1 MRKLASVQKIETI
14 SPIVGKDRIVL
25 ATVEGWQVIVRKDEY
40 QPGDL
45 TVFVEPDAVLPE
57 RPEFEFLR
65 PKKFRI
71 KTMRMGGVLS
81 QGICFPLDILPCKK
95 CGYHVGEDVTEQ
107 LGIHKWEPGEEES
120 ETGRKKQSPLRS
132 FLFRHRA
139 TRWLAKRL
147 FHTAKQGKL
156 GFPDFVSKTDE
167 VRIQNVPHLLQDKT
181 IHYVGRE
188 KIDGQSG
195 TFFLRRVGRRFD
207 FGVCSRNTRLVTPD
221 NSTFWAVANKYNL
234 RKVLESLI
242 GDSEWVCIQGE
253 CIGPKVQGNKYK
265 ASEPGLYCFNLIYP
279 DGKVPCL
286 EAERRVAKFGLK
298 WAPLVAED
306 YVLPDEV
313 GDVLAFA
320 TGPSALAEGLR
331 KGVVFRNYEKGI
343 SFKAV
348 SPDFLIQWDE

>member
-14 SPIVGKDRIVL
+14 SPIEGKDRIVL

-81 QGICFPLDILPCKK
+81 QGICFPLDILPVKK
-95 CGYHVGEDVTEQ
+95 HEYRVGEDVTEL
-107 LGIHKWEPGEEES
+107 LGVRKWEPDEDEP
-120 ETGRKKQSPLRS
+120 ETKRAKHNPLRG

-139 TRWLAKRL
+139 TRWLANLLFRPTKRE
-147 FHTAKQGKL
+147 KG
-156 GFPDFVSKTDE
+156 GFPDFVAKTDE
-167 VRIQNVPHLLQDKT
+167 VRIQNVPHLLQNKT

-207 FGVCSRNTRLVTPD
+207 FGVCSRNRRLVMPD
-221 NSTFWAVANKYNL
+221 NSAFWAVANKYHL
-234 RKVLESLI
+234 SKVLEALI

-253 CIGPKVQGNKYK
+253 CIGSKVQGNKYK
-265 ASEPGLYCFNLIYP
+265 ATEPDLYCFNLIYP

-286 EAERRVAKFGLK
+286 DAEQRVAKFGLK
-298 WAPLVAED
+298 WAPLVVKD

-313 GDVLAFA
+313 SDVLAFA
-320 TGPSALAEGLR
+320 TGQSALVEGLR
-331 KGVVFRNYEKGI
+331 EGVVFRNYEKNI

-348 SPDFLIQWDE
+348 SPDFLIRWDE